1 MGQNKYSKSQSVTVK
16 RITEDFKNLERRKI
30 IFDKI
35 KLLIS
40 PEIQRALMSNQ
51 GNNQGG
57 YPPPPGGVGPGGGPP
72 MPEQSQPVDLA
83 TSRASNQPLRIPTVP
98 RPNLAPPRSTGGVA
112 ILGESPYKFVKA
124 SH

>member
-1 MGQNKYSKSQSVTVK
+1 MK

-51 GNNQGG
+51 GNTQGG
-57 YPPPPGGVGPGGGPP
+57 YPPPPGSVGPGGGPQ

-112 ILGESPYKFVKA
+112 ILGELPYKFVKA